1 MDTFM
6 ITFGITVQRPVLAET
21 MGHAQSKAY
30 QLRDELTPGALLE
43 HGEDPVVSIIRVQDV
58 GDRRSYLVEPDTDA
72 TVHHVDPPEEAHMM
86 GWPEDPHSPSGDP
99 DWRNTVAA
107 RAVRHARV
115 LQRRA
120 DRMLHGTRDTRWP
133 HTRRPDRQECF

>member
-6 ITFGITVQRPVLAET
+6 ITFGITFQRPVLAET

-43 HGEDPVVSIIRVQDV
+43 HGEDPVVSVHC
-58 GDRRSYLVEPDTDA
+58 VEPVGGLSKAHPTGD
-72 TVHHVDPPEEAHMM
+72 EAHQM
-86 GWPEDPHSPSGDP
+86 GWPEDPQAPGADP

-107 RAVRHARV
+107 RAVRHAGM

-120 DRMLHGTRDTRWP
+120 VRMLHGTRDTRWP
-133 HTRRPDRQECF
+133 HTRRDRQEHF